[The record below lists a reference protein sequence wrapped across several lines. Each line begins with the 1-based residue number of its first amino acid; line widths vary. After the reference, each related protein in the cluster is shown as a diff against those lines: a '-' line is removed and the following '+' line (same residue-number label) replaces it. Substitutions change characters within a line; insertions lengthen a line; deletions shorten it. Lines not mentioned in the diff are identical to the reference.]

1 MKNEIFPSYQS
12 LREYMK
18 YFMRNSKNNF
28 LNDDNCEINLL
39 GSLVDAGYDVLKNVS
54 VEDDFAFTLMVRVSE
69 GYLPI
74 QLIIDPR
81 NMEAIKDALDRFYS
95 TIRQYKDIPLGYF
108 MVLIPTNN
116 VNIQLDEKAKYN
128 VNNNENMYWWGGRI
142 FNSNENIEKTIFPV
156 WQKSKLALYHIRKEN
171 Q

>member
-74 QLIIDPR
+74 QLIIDPK
-81 NMEAIKDALDRFYS
+81 NMQAIRDALDRFYS

-128 VNNNENMYWWGGRI
+128 VNNNDNMYWWGGRI
-142 FNSNENIEKTIFPV
+142 FNSNESVENTISLI